1 MKMPQPL
8 QNGVRLCNSLPD
20 GARKSLIQ
28 NGTESLTLQITNVQL
43 SLPAFYF
50 TPYKEGVLWG
60 WFRLAPLLLLSW
72 ICEKFRVISTE
83 RFPSSAREDCCRHW
97 FVLSTGQ
104 PPGFF
109 RHWICVYSGSYRT
122 RDHMV
127 LFYNSSLS
135 NNSVGISYRNRWGC
149 SIYST
154 TTQHLL
160 QCYTDKVII
169 HLILIFLL
177 FHISMK
183 NPPSC
188 LRLTKKKINS
198 YCPKRE
204 AAGQGIVGDG

>member
-28 NGTESLTLQITNVQL
+28 NGTESLTLQIPNVQL

-109 RHWICVYSGSYRT
+109 RHWTCVYSGSYRT

-154 TTQHLL
+154 TAQHLL
-160 QCYTDKVII
+160 QCYTGQS
-169 HLILIFLL
+169 HNSF
-177 FHISMK
+177 
-183 NPPSC
+183 
-188 LRLTKKKINS
+188 NS
-198 YCPKRE
+198 YFPPVSYFCGKSSKLP
-204 AAGQGIVGDG
+204 